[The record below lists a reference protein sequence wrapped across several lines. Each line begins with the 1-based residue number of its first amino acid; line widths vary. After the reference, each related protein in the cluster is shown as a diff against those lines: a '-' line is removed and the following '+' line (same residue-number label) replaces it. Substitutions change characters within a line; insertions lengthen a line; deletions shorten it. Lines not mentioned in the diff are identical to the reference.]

1 MSGCSWEAIRTISEG
16 LADSPITVKSKQ
28 KIDPGGLIVE
38 IYRRVI
44 VYCRHITHRGRS
56 SDSVY
61 EHSALV
67 TGGLQV
73 QQKADP
79 TADLDA
85 FTAIKRI
92 DEMEIE
98 LLDRWLRQID
108 ESPERTCDRKNLLEL
123 RTLCQLRRRILNN
136 MELKSPLRTGAA

>member
-1 MSGCSWEAIRTISEG
+1 M
-16 LADSPITVKSKQ
+16 
-28 KIDPGGLIVE
+28 
-38 IYRRVI
+38 
-44 VYCRHITHRGRS
+44 
-56 SDSVY
+56 
-61 EHSALV
+61 
-67 TGGLQV
+67 